1 MQTIDHVTSNDGTRI
16 AFDRVGSGPPI
27 ILVDSAGAF
36 RGFGPMPALAQ
47 ELATA
52 FTVITYDRRGRGDS
66 EDTPPYAVERE
77 IEDVEALI
85 EVAGGSA
92 FVHGFSS
99 GAVLALWAAA
109 SGLPISKL
117 SLLEAPLEFD
127 PHVREEETLGDE
139 IAALVAAGRRGD
151 AVEHFNR
158 SIGVPEEYLVGMR
171 DAPWWPAVEAM
182 AHTLVYDTKV
192 TGTFPIGRLRSIK
205 TPTLLVTSEETDDYL
220 RGASDRIAAELP
232 NATRRTLPGEWHGV
246 APDVLA
252 PAMRE
257 FLLAQ

>member
-1 MQTIDHVTSNDGTRI
+1 MQTVNRVSSKDGTRI
-16 AFDRVGSGPPI
+16 AFDRAGSGPAI
-27 ILVDSAGAF
+27 ILVDPAGAY
-36 RGFGPMPALAQ
+36 RGFGPMPALAE
-47 ELATA
+47 ELASA
-52 FTVITYDRRGRGDS
+52 FTVITYDRRGRGES

-77 IEDVEALI
+77 IDDIEALI
-85 EVAGGSA
+85 DTSGGSA

-99 GAVLALWAAA
+99 GAVLALWAAE

-127 PHVREEETLGDE
+127 ATVREEETLGDE

-171 DAPWWPAVEAM
+171 DAPWWPAFEAM

-192 TGTFPIGRLRSIK
+192 TGTFPIERLPSIT
-205 TPTLLVTSEETDDYL
+205 TPTLLVTSEQTDGYL

-246 APDVLA
+246 AAEVLA
-252 PAMRE
+252 PVLRE
-257 FLLAQ
+257 FLLAD